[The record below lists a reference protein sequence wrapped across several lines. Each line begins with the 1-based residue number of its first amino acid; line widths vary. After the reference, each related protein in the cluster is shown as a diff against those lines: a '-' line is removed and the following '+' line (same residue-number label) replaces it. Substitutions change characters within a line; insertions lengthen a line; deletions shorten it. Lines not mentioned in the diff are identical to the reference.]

1 MGERE
6 EFRERSVG
14 DLEEQTSS
22 AIVCPTDVA
31 TYEAMDQSRTHFMI
45 QYYVQC
51 RLLYLVFVKLNICM
65 DFPVTYQIS
74 YVQRIRTPNFLV
86 HSITSTVTL
95 PK

>member
-51 RLLYLVFVKLNICM
+51 RLLYLVFCQVEHLHGFSRNLPDLVCSA
-65 DFPVTYQIS
+65 Y
-74 YVQRIRTPNFLV
+74 NFLV